1 MSNFKS
7 IKEEIS
13 RYNANFAS
21 EIIYNRKLNKNFL
34 LVFISGSKNKLVV
47 YDEEHGTNEIARI
60 LYVISGKNL
69 VVSELEVQEEFQQ
82 NGIAKLLFNI
92 ALAQADLQG
101 ATFAYGQIDPINNIK
116 GVEPDNQVALKE
128 KLIEI
133 YAKLGCIYNKENNNF
148 EMTWNENEKL
158 SGLDRQI
165 KSFVYD
171 ITNNFLEIRKS

>member
-1 MSNFKS
+1 MSNFKL

-13 RYNANFAS
+13 IYNENFAS

-34 LVFISGSKNKLVV
+34 LVFISGSINKLVV

-60 LYVISGKNL
+60 LYVIRGKNL

-101 ATFAYGQIDPINNIK
+101 ATFAYGQVDPINNIK
-116 GVEPDNQVALKE
+116 GIDADNQRELKE

-133 YAKLGCIYNKENNNF
+133 YTKLGCFYNKENNCF
-148 EMTWNENEKL
+148 EICLKENENI
-158 SGLDRQI
+158 SGLDSEI
-165 KSFVYD
+165 KKFVYL
-171 ITNNFLEIRKS
+171 ITNNSPELIDY